1 MFCLRRETFN
11 ARGGSIGA
19 NYCIRQ
25 LGDYGV
31 VEYRA
36 YTVDRDGHFVGFEA
50 LICTDDAEAI
60 EKAKR
65 LVLGYAIELWSGD
78 RLVTRL
84 EAKTK

>member
-1 MFCLRRETFN
+1 M
-11 ARGGSIGA
+11 
-19 NYCIRQ
+19 
-25 LGDYGV
+25 GDYGV

-36 YTVDRDGHFVGFEA
+36 YSVDHDGHFVGFEA

-65 LVLGYAIELWSGD
+65 LVHWYAIELWSGD

>member
-1 MFCLRRETFN
+1 M
-11 ARGGSIGA
+11 
-19 NYCIRQ
+19 
-25 LGDYGV
+25 

-36 YTVDRDGHFVGFEA
+36 YLVDHDGHFVSLEP
-50 LICTDDAEAI
+50 LLCTDDAEAI

-65 LVLGYAIELWSGD
+65 LAGRFAIEVWSGE